1 MTEYLLTFE
10 LIRVE
15 EQRGR
20 VGAMYAVIRSGGRQ
34 YKVEPGDLVKFEKIE
49 AEVGAA
55 VELAEV
61 LLIGEDDRVV
71 VGNPLVKNAKVVG
84 QVESQGRGRK
94 IIVFKS
100 KRRKGY
106 HKKQGHRQSYTAVRI
121 KEIMT
126 EAAQPPAA
134 EGEEH
139 GA

>member
-1 MTEYLLTFE
+1 
-10 LIRVE
+10 
-15 EQRGR
+15 
-20 VGAMYAVIRSGGRQ
+20 MYAVIRSGGKQ
-34 YKVEPGDLVKFEKIE
+34 YKVEPGDLVKLEKLE
-49 AEVGAA
+49 AEVGSPI
-55 VELAEV
+55 ELAEV
-61 LLIGEDDRVV
+61 LLLGEDDRVV

-100 KRRKGY
+100 KRRKGF

-121 KEIMT
+121 KEIQT
-126 EAAQPPAA
+126 EASASAPVEEKPPV